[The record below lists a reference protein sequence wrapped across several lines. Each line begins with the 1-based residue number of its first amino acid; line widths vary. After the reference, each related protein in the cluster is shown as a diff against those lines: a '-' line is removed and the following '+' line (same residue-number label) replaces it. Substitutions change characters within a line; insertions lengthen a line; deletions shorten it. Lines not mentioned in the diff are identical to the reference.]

1 MDNGQ
6 TQTPLLARHAALF
19 KVMLLGFLV
28 LLMLIPL
35 EYVYSVIK
43 ERAHLSKSVT
53 RELGESW
60 GRSQTIAG
68 PILLLPVEEPYVVKV
83 KSPDYTEEK
92 PLYLD
97 ETRWHRR
104 NLYILPDAQ
113 QITAD
118 LTSQTRKRG
127 IYEALLYT
135 ADAKARGSFRI
146 PAAETLPLEDGARV
160 QWPQAKLLVQLSDL
174 RGSANAPKL
183 LWGNEELLF
192 DVRSNKLHSGLPG
205 NLNWIQAPLP
215 KLTPGS
221 AAINYAFDLKLKGSS
236 ALGFVPLGRDSEF
249 ALTGD
254 WPHPSFTGVQL
265 PVSNEVRDDGFSA
278 QWQISH
284 LARGLPQVLRDD
296 NGGAQTLVQQ
306 IHLNAVKTKLL
317 NPVDFYRMSERSA
330 KYGLLFIIVT
340 FGTLFVFEAVGKR
353 RLHVVQYLMVGAAVT
368 LFFLLQV
375 SLAEVIGFAS
385 AFGLAALA
393 CVALVTLYAAKITAR
408 WTRGL
413 MLGGLLSGV
422 YGYLFFTLQAEDQAM
437 LMGSLL
443 LLVLLAAAMYATRNF
458 DWYALGERL
467 MPPGQI
473 PSPDPAMAGPSQES
487 AVWGNTTSQAD
498 TPASKEPE
506 K

>member
-6 TQTPLLARHAALF
+6 TKTPLLTRHAALF
-19 KVMLLGFLV
+19 KVLLLGFLV

-35 EYVYSVIK
+35 EYVTSVIT
-43 ERAHLSKSVT
+43 ERAYLSKSVT

-60 GRSQTIAG
+60 GRAQTIAG
-68 PILLLPVEEPYVVKV
+68 PILLLPIEESYVVKV

-97 ETRWHRR
+97 ETRWKRQ

-113 QITAD
+113 EITAD

-146 PAAETLPLEDGARV
+146 PALETLPIDEEARV
-160 QWPQAKLLVQLSDL
+160 HWSQAKLLVHLSDL

-183 LWGNEELLF
+183 LWGGEELLF
-192 DVRSNKLHSGLPG
+192 DVRSEQLHESLPG

-215 KLTPGS
+215 KLTPQS
-221 AAINYAFDLKLKGSS
+221 APIDFAFDVKLKGSS
-236 ALGFVPLGRDSEF
+236 ALSFVPLGRDSEF

-254 WPHPSFTGVQL
+254 WPHPSFTGAQL
-265 PVSNEVRDDGFSA
+265 PASNEVSNDGFSA

-296 NGGAQTLVQQ
+296 NNGATTLVSQ

-340 FGTLFVFEAVGKR
+340 FGTLFVFEAMGKR
-353 RLHVVQYLMVGAAVT
+353 RLHVVQYLMVGAAIT

-393 CVALVTLYAAKITAR
+393 CVALVTLYAAKITASR
-408 WTRGL
+408 MRGL

-467 MPPGQI
+467 VPQ
-473 PSPDPAMAGPSQES
+473 SPAPAMAGP
-487 AVWGNTTSQAD
+487 ATPVADAGVWGNTKPETG
-498 TPASKEPE
+498 TPAPKEPE

>member
-1 MDNGQ
+1 MDDGQ
-6 TQTPLLARHAALF
+6 VKTPLLTRHAALF
-19 KVMLLGFLV
+19 KVLLLGFLV

-43 ERAHLSKSVT
+43 ERAFLSKSVT
-53 RELGESW
+53 QELGESW
-60 GRSQTIAG
+60 GRAQTIGG
-68 PILLLPVEEPYVVKV
+68 PILLLPIEEPYVVKV
-83 KSPDYTEEK
+83 KGPDYTEEK

-113 QITAD
+113 KITAD

-135 ADAKARGSFRI
+135 ADAKVRGSFRI
-146 PAAETLPLEDGARV
+146 PAAETLPLEEGARV
-160 QWPQAKLLVQLSDL
+160 QWTQARLLVQVSDL

-183 LWGNEELLF
+183 LWGEEELLF
-192 DVRSNKLHSGLPG
+192 DVRSEKLHSGLPG

-215 KLTPGS
+215 KLTPQS
-221 AAINYAFDLKLKGSS
+221 AAIDYAFDLKLKGSS

-249 ALTGD
+249 SLKGD

-265 PVSNEVRDDGFSA
+265 PVSNAVRDDGFSA
-278 QWQISH
+278 EWQISH

-296 NGGAQTLVQQ
+296 NGGAQTLAQQ
-306 IHLNAVKTKLL
+306 IHMNAVQTRLL

-330 KYGLLFIIVT
+330 KYGLLFVIVT
-340 FGTLFVFEAVGKR
+340 FGTLFVFEAIGKR

-408 WTRGL
+408 WMRGL

-443 LLVLLAAAMYATRNF
+443 LLALLAAAMYATRNF
-458 DWYALGERL
+458 DWYALGDRL
-467 MPPGQI
+467 MPPAS
-473 PSPDPAMAGPSQES
+473 PSSDAPAPDGP
-487 AVWGNTTSQAD
+487 N
-498 TPASKEPE
+498 P
-506 K
+506 

>member
-1 MDNGQ
+1 MNNGQ
-6 TQTPLLARHAALF
+6 KTTAFLSHHAAVI
-19 KVMLLGFLV
+19 KIALLGLMV
-28 LLMLIPL
+28 VIMLIPL
-35 EYVYSVIK
+35 EYVRSVIT
-43 ERAHLSKSVT
+43 ERAFLSKSVT
-53 RELGESW
+53 HELGESW
-60 GRSQTIAG
+60 GRAQTLAG
-68 PILLLPVEEPYVVKV
+68 PILLLPIEESYVVKV

-113 QITAD
+113 KITAD

-146 PAAETLPLEDGARV
+146 PAAETLPIEEGARV
-160 QWPQAKLLVQLSDL
+160 HWAQAKLLVHLSDL
-174 RGSANAPKL
+174 RGSANAPTL

-192 DVRSNKLHSGLPG
+192 DVRSDKLHQSLPG
-205 NLNWIQAPLP
+205 DLNWIQAPLP
-215 KLTPGS
+215 KLAPQS
-221 AAINYAFDLKLKGSS
+221 APIDFAFDVKLKGSS
-236 ALGFVPLGRDSEF
+236 ALGFIPLGRESNF

-254 WPHPSFTGVQL
+254 WPHPSFSGAQL

-296 NGGAQTLVQQ
+296 NDGAKILVQQ
-306 IHLNAVKTKLL
+306 IHRNAVSTRLL

-340 FGTLFVFEAVGKR
+340 FGTLFVFEAMGKR
-353 RLHVVQYLMVGAAVT
+353 RLHAVQYLMVGAAVT

-393 CVALVTLYAAKITAR
+393 CVALVTLYAAKINASR
-408 WTRGL
+408 MRGL
-413 MLGGLLSGV
+413 LLGGLLSGV

-443 LLVLLAAAMYATRNF
+443 LLILLATAMYTTRNF

-467 MPPGQI
+467 VPQ
-473 PSPDPAMAGPSQES
+473 SPAQGNTEQSAG
-487 AVWGNTTSQAD
+487 VWGNRKPNTS
-498 TPASKEPE
+498 EPDSTA
-506 K
+506 KL